1 MQQKKKGAE
10 DPNSQLEL
18 VTSAASDAWPCAI
31 RSGALRLG
39 AGPAGREATAAGRE
53 REMDGAQGSPF
64 RFCTESRPLPE
75 MKFRPKFRRISLIP
89 NGKRIQI

>member
-1 MQQKKKGAE
+1 MAHSNATKKKGEE

-53 REMDGAQGSPF
+53 REVYGATVWEGL
-64 RFCTESRPLPE
+64 PLD
-75 MKFRPKFRRISLIP
+75 ML
-89 NGKRIQI
+89 G